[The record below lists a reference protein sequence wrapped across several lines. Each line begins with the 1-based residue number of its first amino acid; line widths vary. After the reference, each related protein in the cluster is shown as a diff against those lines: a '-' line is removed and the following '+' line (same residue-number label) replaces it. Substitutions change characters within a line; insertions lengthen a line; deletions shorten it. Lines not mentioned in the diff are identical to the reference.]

1 MVVRVGQDGPG
12 STPEGVRFR
21 CMNRSCLAFVSRC
34 YGIRPAAVRANEH
47 GRAFTQASG
56 NWTGRSEPS
65 EGNRACSN
73 PDGREEGGALS
84 RARLRAPVPID
95 PGCPKQGRAFRS
107 RLKRSAIQARAP
119 LATGSPMR
127 SQRRAAFVFMRA
139 GGRRFRRQ
147 RSEQYRTSSQ
157 AAFHFFL
164 QLKGKPQVSQIF
176 SGKCILSTMANHASR
191 RISDELPGRATLPRR
206 YTGPVA
212 IAHRRL
218 SAHRRPATDGATT
231 LPACAGRARS
241 RRRRARTPGRSRRP

>member
-1 MVVRVGQDGPG
+1 MTG
-12 STPEGVRFR
+12 
-21 CMNRSCLAFVSRC
+21 RSRK
-34 YGIRPAAVRANEH
+34 RRAI
-47 GRAFTQASG
+47 G
-56 NWTGRSEPS
+56 TGRSES
-65 EGNRACSN
+65 SGGNRACSN
-73 PDGREEGGALS
+73 PDGREKGGALAS
-84 RARLRAPVPID
+84 APARTGADRSPVPETGASI
-95 PGCPKQGRAFRS
+95 PSG
-107 RLKRSAIQARAP
+107 LKRSAIQARAP

-127 SQRRAAFVFMRA
+127 SQRRAAFVLMRA
-139 GGRRFRRQ
+139 RCRRFRRQ

-191 RISDELPGRATLPRR
+191 RISDELPGRAALQRR

-212 IAHRRL
+212 ITQRRI
-218 SAHRRPATDGATT
+218 SAHRRPATDGATL